1 MTALVRSPH
10 TLVEATISMVPSP
23 LLAASPLLA
32 DVAASPEPPVSPDE
46 QAARNIMAAVAV
58 AVKTP
63 RRFVIIV
70 NTMVM
75 LKTVVN

>member
-1 MTALVRSPH
+1 
-10 TLVEATISMVPSP
+10 
-23 LLAASPLLA
+23 
-32 DVAASPEPPVSPDE
+32 
-46 QAARNIMAAVAV
+46 MAAVAV

-63 RRFVIIV
+63 RRFVIIP